1 MGEAKRNMA
10 QRLRDSLGVGAERIE
25 AISFQIKYGHDEK
38 QMFMQFEGAKVDHL
52 VMNVAQCDSMIAGL
66 QQLRESFIKH
76 GGGNV

>member
-1 MGEAKRNMA
+1 MGKANMNMA
-10 QRLRDSLGVGAERIE
+10 QRLRDSLGVGAGRTEVVT
-25 AISFQIKYGHDEK
+25 FQIKYGHDEK

-52 VMNVAQCDSMIAGL
+52 AMNVEQCDSMIAGL